1 MKVLVKELEI
11 ASRHLKL
18 KREFIKLP
26 AIDQK
31 ERYQGTCNIK
41 KKASRYLQ
49 YLKKGIKVIA
59 IDKKKWQQGIEI

>member
-1 MKVLVKELEI
+1 MLLAIDQKIIMKVLVKELEI

-41 KKASRYLQ
+41 KRH
-49 YLKKGIKVIA
+49 
-59 IDKKKWQQGIEI
+59 QGTCNI